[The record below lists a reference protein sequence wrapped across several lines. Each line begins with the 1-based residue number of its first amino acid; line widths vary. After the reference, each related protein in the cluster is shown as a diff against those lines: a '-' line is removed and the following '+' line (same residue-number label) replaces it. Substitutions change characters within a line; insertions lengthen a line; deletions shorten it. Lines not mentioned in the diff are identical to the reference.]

1 MNKFK
6 KKDKMI
12 LLFIDFRSA
21 YNTINR
27 LRLYEILRRN
37 NILEDQ
43 EIIFL
48 KMMQDNLF
56 FRGINGEKIFMNN
69 GVH

>member
-6 KKDKMI
+6 KKDGMI

-37 NILEDQ
+37 NILENR
-43 EIIFL
+43 EIKFL
-48 KMMQDNLF
+48 KMMQNNLF
-56 FRGINGEKIFMNN
+56 FRSINGEKIFMNN